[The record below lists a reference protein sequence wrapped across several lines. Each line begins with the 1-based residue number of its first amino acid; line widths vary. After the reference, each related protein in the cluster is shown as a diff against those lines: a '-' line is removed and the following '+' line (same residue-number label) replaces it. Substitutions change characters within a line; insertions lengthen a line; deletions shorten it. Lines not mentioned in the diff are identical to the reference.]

1 MVDQTQ
7 VSGDTNTQTQTH
19 ANSNTHMHKDVRAVV
34 IHIINVKRSEFHIKM
49 DTKINRDR
57 YNYRVNIRYR

>member
-1 MVDQTQ
+1 M
-7 VSGDTNTQTQTH
+7 SGDTHTQTQTH

-49 DTKINRDR
+49 DTKINIMIELTLDINKR
-57 YNYRVNIRYR
+57 I